1 MAKYDSRQIVD
12 HGVSYID
19 TFPLLVAKKFV
30 VNDTLKD
37 LSNTFW
43 QNTLTLIYARHNGYG
58 YYDWVATDSTLPL
71 EGSYYYFLKT
81 IYGTDTLAG
90 YIHFSTY
97 TNGLIMD
104 FACEGPTSS
113 YIITSTNNLSPTSIS
128 ISPNPFN
135 HQINIGTDKVVE
147 YQVSDYTGRVLLSGK
162 TERSI
167 ATEILPSGS
176 YLLLLKNEELYS
188 IKKMVKVKQSPWA
201 KEKIASQS
209 LAMKN
214 NRAHTICL
222 VKLRLFLL

>member
-1 MAKYDSRQIVD
+1 
-12 HGVSYID
+12 
-19 TFPLLVAKKFV
+19 
-30 VNDTLKD
+30 
-37 LSNTFW
+37 
-43 QNTLTLIYARHNGYG
+43 
-58 YYDWVATDSTLPL
+58 
-71 EGSYYYFLKT
+71 
-81 IYGTDTLAG
+81 
-90 YIHFSTY
+90 
-97 TNGLIMD
+97 MD

-188 IKKMVKVKQSPWA
+188 IKKMVKVKQSP
-201 KEKIASQS
+201 
-209 LAMKN
+209 
-214 NRAHTICL
+214 
-222 VKLRLFLL
+222 